1 MRINAPDIGRPSSR
15 PGVQGESSEVSILA
29 IGPELLGLDFVFGK
43 LEVAAPVLF
52 DDLLDNLSRLC
63 ERRWS
68 WALELEEQAVLFGPL
83 ALGHAELI
91 GRFHEDLVNEFHAL
105 DTDALVHDLDN
116 RFGRVFDAG
125 ELDNGNVGGEERG
138 KSDSS

>member
-83 ALGHAELI
+83 ALGHAELV
-91 GRFHEDLVNEFHAL
+91 GRLHIYLVNEFNAL
-105 DTDALVHDLDN
+105 NAGTLVHDFNSSLN
-116 RFGRVFDAG
+116 RMFDAG
-125 ELDNGNVGGEERG
+125 ELND
-138 KSDSS
+138 SDIGWK